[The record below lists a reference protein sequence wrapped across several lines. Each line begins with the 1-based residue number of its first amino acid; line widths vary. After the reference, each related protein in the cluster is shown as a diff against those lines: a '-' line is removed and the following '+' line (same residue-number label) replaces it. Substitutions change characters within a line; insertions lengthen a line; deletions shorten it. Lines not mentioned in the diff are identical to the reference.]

1 MTRATVSQEVAAS
14 RACFSYAGCSY
25 FLQTSAWSAC
35 GDDCVQ
41 RRTTTCKR
49 SDNTTAAE
57 AFCSLLPMPSI
68 KRSCC

>member
-1 MTRATVSQEVAAS
+1 
-14 RACFSYAGCSY
+14 
-25 FLQTSAWSAC
+25 
-35 GDDCVQ
+35 VQ